1 MVQDYAKSAKRHR
14 EKMKKKPQRSISM
27 GKMLFVLLVVVAFG
41 SFLAYLTQL
50 QSNPVPSQAEI
61 REEPVTP
68 VTTTSNSD
76 WTAPEDTNE
85 EEDFAFYSLLPESEV
100 IAPEVEEYNFKEKNA
115 ASDDTSYLLQA
126 GSFRNQTD
134 ADRLRAKLLLE
145 GLNVTVTPARNS
157 NGSIWYRVMVGP
169 FTDRSSLNRAQD
181 TLVRANT
188 EFLTLE
194 YKND

>member
-1 MVQDYAKSAKRHR
+1 
-14 EKMKKKPQRSISM
+14 M